1 MQACGRLRTGLLTV
15 RHCLHLHPTH
25 IFYGAIG
32 LMTLSSLTPGTN
44 YIDRWKTPPEGSVAP
59 PASSLKVAP

>member
-32 LMTLSSLTPGTN
+32 LMTLWSLTAGTN
-44 YIDRWKTPPEGSVAP
+44 LYRQVENTS
-59 PASSLKVAP
+59 